1 MSEITLKIPIG
12 DALDRLSILKIKL
25 IKIDEEKKRC
35 EILKEFTLIKKL
47 LQEHEYKY
55 DFYFK
60 ILYKI
65 NQSIWNKLDEFKKI
79 DELKIDD
86 LKDSEYYTKIILK
99 QNKLF
104 KDITN
109 ENDDRY
115 RVKNKINIL
124 CNSNLKE
131 QKNYKLKQAFVLSHL
146 GLGDNICMIGFVR
159 YLAIKYDKV
168 KVVCKKYNQQNLELI
183 YADDPDIELY
193 PVQNDC
199 DISVP
204 FGFDLEKFKK
214 NTKNYDTYI
223 AGHHMFDFKHN
234 AYTDLPFNFYSDMK
248 IDSSIFW
255 DYYHIPDISLLVDKK
270 YNDSNEKDLYKL
282 LLKLYYDKFELNE
295 KIDFIFIHSL
305 SSVGQI
311 FTLKNAED
319 YFNFSCN
326 DILVINP
333 CENVYKKDHKFY
345 DIAEKFVNHSLF
357 YYKTLI
363 EKASKIIMSD
373 SSFFCFSICL
383 KTDAKVIH
391 LKPRVHTNYNLNNL
405 NKINTYIYWP

>member
-25 IKIDEEKKRC
+25 IKIEEEKIC
-35 EILKEFTLIKKL
+35 EVIKELTILENL
-47 LQEHEYKY
+47 LQEYERKY
-55 DFYFK
+55 EFHFK

-65 NQSIWNKLDEFKKI
+65 NQSIWNKLDEFKKL
-79 DELKIDD
+79 E
-86 LKDSEYYTKIILK
+86 KDPTLRAGPSSQGSNAKLI
-99 QNKLF
+99 QLF

-131 QKNYKLKQAFVLSHL
+131 QKGYKLKHAFVLSHL
-146 GLGDNICMIGFVR
+146 GLGDNICIIGLVR
-159 YLAIKYDKV
+159 YLATKYDKV
-168 KVVCKKYNQQNLELI
+168 KVVCKTCNQQNVQLI
-183 YADDPDIELY
+183 YNDDPDIELY
-193 PVQNDC
+193 VVQDDC

-204 FGFDLEKFKK
+204 FGFDIKKFKK
-214 NTKNYDTYI
+214 ITENHDTYI
-223 AGHHMFDFKHN
+223 AGHHMFDSAQM
-234 AYTDLPFNFYSDMK
+234 AYTDLPFNFYDDMK
-248 IDSSIFW
+248 IDRNIFW
-255 DYYHIPDISLLVDKK
+255 DYYHISKEYEDEKK
-270 YNDSNEKDLYKL
+270 LYKL
-282 LLKLYYDKFELNE
+282 LCKLYNNKFRLGSVNE
-295 KIDFIFIHSL
+295 KINFIFIHS
-305 SSVGQI
+305 SSSIGQI
-311 FTLKNAED
+311 FTLKDAEK

-345 DIAEKFVNHSLF
+345 DIAEKFINHSLF

-383 KTDAKVIH
+383 KTDAEFIH
-391 LKPRVHTNYNLNNL
+391 IKPRDPTNYNLNNL
-405 NKINTYIYWP
+405 NKINKYIYWL

>member
-25 IKIDEEKKRC
+25 IKIEEEEKRC
-35 EILKEFTLIKKL
+35 EVLKELTLIENL
-47 LQEHEYKY
+47 LQEYERKY
-55 DFYFK
+55 EFHFK

-65 NQSIWNKLDEFKKI
+65 NQSIWNKLDEFKKL
-79 DELKIDD
+79 EHNNKNLSPNEK
-86 LKDSEYYTKIILK
+86 TKLILK
-99 QNKLF
+99 QNQLF

-131 QKNYKLKQAFVLSHL
+131 QKGYKLKHAFVLSHL
-146 GLGDNICMIGFVR
+146 GLGDNICMIGLVR
-159 YLAIKYDKV
+159 YLATKYDKV
-168 KVVCKKYNQQNLELI
+168 KVVCKTCNQQNVQLI

-193 PVQNDC
+193 LVQDDC

-204 FGFDLEKFKK
+204 FEFDIKKFKK
-214 NTKNYDTYI
+214 ITENYDTYI
-223 AGHHMFDFKHN
+223 AGHHIFDSKHN
-234 AYTDLPFNFYSDMK
+234 AYYPPDGAWRVYTDLPFNFYDDMK
-248 IDSSIFW
+248 IDRNIFW
-255 DYYHIPDISLLVDKK
+255 DYYHISSEEM
-270 YNDSNEKDLYKL
+270 NDKDLYKL
-282 LLKLYYDKFELNE
+282 LFNE
-295 KIDFIFIHSL
+295 EINYIFIHS
-305 SSVGQI
+305 SSSIGQI
-311 FTLKNAED
+311 FTLKDAEE

-345 DIAEKFVNHSLF
+345 DIAEKFINHSLF

-383 KTDAKVIH
+383 KTDAEFIYI
-391 LKPRVHTNYNLNNL
+391 KPRDPTNYNLNNL
-405 NKINTYIYWP
+405 NKINKYIYWP